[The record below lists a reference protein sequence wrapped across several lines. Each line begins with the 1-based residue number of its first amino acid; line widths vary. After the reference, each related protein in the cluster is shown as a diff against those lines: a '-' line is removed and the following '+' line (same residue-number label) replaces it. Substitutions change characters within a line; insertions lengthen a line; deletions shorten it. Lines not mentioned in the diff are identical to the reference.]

1 MVINE
6 SAYYHGK
13 LWCAYEL
20 KDHFG
25 NYKEELRLHMRK
37 ESQERKFT
45 CPDCNQPLILCAGP
59 IMEPFFKHYE
69 TNNCIINRREVNR
82 RNLVARRMLF
92 HLAKDSFE
100 DATIE
105 LNKKLKEKVIPDIF
119 IQTPTHTLVFE
130 YLSYEIKLNAWEE
143 KHQYYQENGITDVW
157 FLNYKHYQ
165 YETKTTF
172 EYMVSRT
179 TKVLKFI
186 DYEEGSIILKEKCKR
201 KNGQEQLVA
210 KSYPIEE
217 IRIDEEGI
225 AICDYEQYKAELL
238 SLIEYEEQ
246 LDQLRVRD
254 EANKRNQIF
263 KEAIESDTYE
273 QISLFGLMEEEKKP
287 KGQQPQPV
295 MNQKVVPPQLQQ
307 GLERKVVSV
316 QPQDVEE
323 RERGV
328 VRRYSIED
336 GNVSKR
342 TMKMNTIDELW
353 ELPELIGAPW
363 QVRGGDQKR
372 YLYLK
377 NLNQELKC
385 LSLEEKREK
394 ILDAI
399 EILETNLDA
408 SLWR

>member
-1 MVINE
+1 M
-6 SAYYHGK
+6 
-13 LWCAYEL
+13 
-20 KDHFG
+20 
-25 NYKEELRLHMRK
+25 
-37 ESQERKFT
+37 
-45 CPDCNQPLILCAGP
+45 
-59 IMEPFFKHYE
+59 
-69 TNNCIINRREVNR
+69 
-82 RNLVARRMLF
+82 
-92 HLAKDSFE
+92 
-100 DATIE
+100 
-105 LNKKLKEKVIPDIF
+105 
-119 IQTPTHTLVFE
+119 
-130 YLSYEIKLNAWEE
+130 
-143 KHQYYQENGITDVW
+143 
-157 FLNYKHYQ
+157 
-165 YETKTTF
+165 
-172 EYMVSRT
+172 
-179 TKVLKFI
+179 
-186 DYEEGSIILKEKCKR
+186 
-201 KNGQEQLVA
+201 
-210 KSYPIEE
+210 
-217 IRIDEEGI
+217 
-225 AICDYEQYKAELL
+225 
-238 SLIEYEEQ
+238 IEYEEQ

-254 EANKRNQIF
+254 EANKRYQIF

-295 MNQKVVPPQLQQ
+295 MDQKVVPPQLQQ